1 MADLRPGRDTLSTG
15 AKGGD
20 VEELTRGE
28 MIAMLKQ
35 ELVGH
40 LGITDGSEPY
50 VTPISFVHSGE
61 SLYLRTGPGRRLSAL
76 QANPLA
82 CVEVSR
88 YTGDD
93 GSWESVVL
101 WGRAM
106 VLGAH
111 DDEADEAIGLL
122 MYKYRAAFTA
132 TAASTE
138 AEPLAPDEVVV
149 KIPIER
155 MSGRR
160 SAAGLS
166 AHLRPGRL

>member
-1 MADLRPGRDTLSTG
+1 M
-15 AKGGD
+15 
-20 VEELTRGE
+20 EELTRRE
-28 MIAMLKQ
+28 MIGLLKQ

-40 LGITDGSEPY
+40 LGVTDGSEPY
-50 VTPISFVHSGE
+50 VTPISFVHAGDA
-61 SLYLRTGPGRRLSAL
+61 LYLRTGPGRRLA
-76 QANPLA
+76 AIEAGPHV

-101 WGRAM
+101 WGTAE
-106 VLGAH
+106 VLEEG

-122 MYKYRAAFTA
+122 MFKYRKAFTA
-132 TAASTE
+132 TAAFTE
-138 AEPLAPDEVVV
+138 PGPLAPDEVVV

-155 MSGRR
+155 VSGRR
-160 SAAGLS
+160 SAAGFT